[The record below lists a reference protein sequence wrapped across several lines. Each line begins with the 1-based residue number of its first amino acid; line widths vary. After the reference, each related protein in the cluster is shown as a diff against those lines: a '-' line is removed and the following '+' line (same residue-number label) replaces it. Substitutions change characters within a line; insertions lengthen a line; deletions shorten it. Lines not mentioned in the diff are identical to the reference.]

1 MSADEPNKVDLL
13 ARNVRERVPQ
23 PIDVLEIAAVI
34 ESMGITDAVAM
45 EDYGVSDGFELAGMV
60 FESVRAWPGELA
72 PVGHDPENERDD
84 RPNAVVDASARGL
97 IALAP
102 LCILLIGLQ
111 ALALAGWDIGAI
123 IALSLGQSA
132 WMLHTRGPIV
142 AIGRRTSVYLGFE
155 QVTSA
160 RRFITR
166 ASLATLLACVALG
179 LATFG
184 VMSAFTR
191 ITVEQRA
198 IFAVSLVAYA
208 LVWLLASGLSLAGA
222 SALVC
227 GILAGGL
234 ALAIGS
240 GIALGTWAGIAI
252 GYGAT
257 VGALVIAWCVYYPY
271 RRQVTLLPRATGPL
285 LLDSAPYLFFGT
297 AFALFLVGP
306 HVLGWVG
313 TSDGTVLER
322 VTTLE
327 LSLLIALIPV
337 VLATG
342 ISERVHRSFWDVA
355 RELRRETAAD
365 GFRRGIRS
373 YVLDGLVRYAI
384 VLGALSLATAVVY
397 EALVL
402 FGVIEHSSQLVFLAG
417 LTAFLLLGLGQFGC
431 LFLLGLSL
439 PGRAVRSLVA
449 GLLVLGALGLPLA
462 LVDFRLAAVG
472 FAVAAAAFAAAA
484 IAACLTVLAE
494 IPRRYST
501 AF

>member
-1 MSADEPNKVDLL
+1 MSTETPTKLQVLSQ
-13 ARNVRERVPQ
+13 NVRERVPQ

-34 ESMGITDAVAM
+34 ESMGITDTVAI
-45 EDYGVSDGFELAGMV
+45 EDYGVTDGFELAGLV
-60 FESVRAWPGELA
+60 FDAVRAWPGDLA
-72 PVGHDPENERDD
+72 PVVHDDGNPERD
-84 RPNAVVDASARGL
+84 RANAVAEASARGL
-97 IALAP
+97 LALAP

-111 ALALAGWDIGAI
+111 ALALAGWDTGAI
-123 IALSLGQSA
+123 LALSIGVTAS
-132 WMLHTRGPIV
+132 MLLTSGPVV

-155 QVTSA
+155 QVDLA

-166 ASLATLLACVALG
+166 ASLATLLACVAIG
-179 LATFG
+179 LATYGLATALAF
-184 VMSAFTR
+184 MSAEERLIFT
-191 ITVEQRA
+191 VA
-198 IFAVSLVAYA
+198 LVAYA
-208 LVWLLASGLSLAGA
+208 LLWLLASGLSLAGA

-227 GILAGGL
+227 GVLAGGL
-234 ALAIGS
+234 ALAIGT
-240 GIALGTWAGIAI
+240 GIAFGPRAGIGL

-257 VGALVIAWCVYYPY
+257 VAALVIAWCVYYPY
-271 RRQVTLLPRATGPL
+271 RRKMTLLPRTTGPL
-285 LLDSAPYLFFGT
+285 LLDSAPYVFFGT
-297 AFALFLVGP
+297 AFAMFLVGP

-313 TSDGTVLER
+313 TGDGNVIDR
-322 VTTLE
+322 ITTLE
-327 LSLLIALIPV
+327 LSLLIALVPV

-342 ISERVHRSFWDVA
+342 VSERVLRSFWEVA
-355 RELRRETAAD
+355 RTLRRETAAD
-365 GFRRGIRS
+365 GFRRGVRS
-373 YVLDGLVRYAI
+373 YVLNGLARYAI
-384 VLGALSLATAVVY
+384 VLGALSLATALVY
-397 EALVL
+397 EALVFSGAL
-402 FGVIEHSSQLVFLAG
+402 EHSSQLVFLAG

-449 GLLVLGALGLPLA
+449 GLVVLGALGLPLA

>member
-1 MSADEPNKVDLL
+1 MTASTPDKVHVLSQ
-13 ARNVRERVPQ
+13 NVRARVPQ

-34 ESMGITDAVAM
+34 ESMGITDTVAI
-45 EDYGVSDGFELAGMV
+45 EDYGVTDAFELAGLV
-60 FESVRAWPGELA
+60 FEAVRAWPGDLA
-72 PVGHDPENERDD
+72 PVVHDDGKPERD
-84 RPNAVVDASARGL
+84 RANAVAEVSARGL
-97 IALAP
+97 LALAP

-111 ALALAGWDIGAI
+111 ALALAGWDTGAI
-123 IALSLGQSA
+123 LALSIGVTAS
-132 WMLHTRGPIV
+132 MLLTSGPV
-142 AIGRRTSVYLGFE
+142 AAIGRRTSVYLGFD
-155 QVTSA
+155 QIDSA

-166 ASLATLLACVALG
+166 ASLATLLACVAIALATYG
-179 LATFG
+179 LA
-184 VMSAFTR
+184 SAIAFLSAEERLIFT
-191 ITVEQRA
+191 VA
-198 IFAVSLVAYA
+198 LVAYA
-208 LVWLLASGLSLAGA
+208 LLWLLASGLSLAGA

-227 GILAGGL
+227 GVLAGGL
-234 ALAIGS
+234 ALAIGT
-240 GIALGTWAGIAI
+240 GVALGEAAGIGI

-257 VGALVIAWCVYYPY
+257 VAALVVVWCIHYPY
-271 RRQVTLLPRATGPL
+271 RRQTTLLPRATGPL
-285 LLDSAPYLFFGT
+285 LLDSAPYVFFGT

-306 HVLGWVG
+306 HVLGWLG
-313 TSDGTVLER
+313 TGGGDVIDR

-327 LSLLIALIPV
+327 LSLLIALVPV

-342 ISERVHRSFWDVA
+342 VSERVLRSFWDVS
-355 RELRRETAAD
+355 RTLRRETAAD
-365 GFRRGIRS
+365 GFRRGVRS
-373 YVLDGLVRYAI
+373 YMLNGLVRYATA
-384 VLGALSLATAVVY
+384 LGALSLATAVVY

-402 FGVIEHSSQLVFLAG
+402 SGALEHSSQLVFLAG

-449 GLLVLGALGLPLA
+449 GLVVLGALGLPLA

-472 FAVAAAAFAAAA
+472 FAVAAAAFAVAA